1 MIDIQI
7 QKKLDS
13 PTGQMSLDVDLSIE
27 KGQIVALFGES
38 GAGKTSLLR
47 ILAGLL
53 RPDTGKIAVN
63 EKTWFQSEPK
73 SFSLKSQERNIG
85 FVFQDYALF
94 PNMTVLE
101 NLQFAAGK
109 KGTINLEHLLELNEL
124 GDLKHKKPKNLSG
137 GQQQRVALARALAQ
151 QPEILLLDEPLS
163 ALDDKIRRK
172 LQQHLLEAH
181 KEYGLTTILVS
192 HTIEEIIKLGDW
204 VIELHQGKMVQQGR
218 PSELFAS
225 KEIKEK
231 FKVTAEV
238 LSIELKNDSFEAQ
251 LLVQNHVFTMAF
263 SKKQGDSLRPGDRIV
278 LASNDFKPNMYK
290 K

>member
-1 MIDIQI
+1 MIAIQI

-13 PTGQMSLDVDLSIE
+13 PSGQMLLDVDVSIE
-27 KGQIVALFGES
+27 KGQMVALYGES
-38 GAGKTSLLR
+38 GAGKTSVLR

-53 RPDTGKIAVN
+53 HPDKGKIWVD

-73 SFSLKSQERNIG
+73 FLNLKPQERNIG

-101 NLQFAAGK
+101 NLQFAAGR
-109 KGTINLEHLLELNEL
+109 KGNINLEHLLELNEL

-151 QPEILLLDEPLS
+151 KPKILLLDEPLS

-172 LQQHLLEAH
+172 LQHHLLEAH
-181 KEYGLTTILVS
+181 QEYGLTTILVS
-192 HTIEEIIKLGDW
+192 HNTEELIKLSDR
-204 VIELHQGKMVQQGR
+204 VIELHQGKIVKEGT
-218 PSELFAS
+218 PSDLFAT
-225 KEIKEK
+225 KGIKED

-238 LSIELKNDSFEAQ
+238 LSITPKDDSFAVQ
-251 LLVQNHVFTMAF
+251 LLVQNHIFKM
-263 SKKQGDSLRPGDRIV
+263 SLSQEQGKSIQKGDKIV
-278 LASNDFKPNMYK
+278 LASNDFKPSIYK